1 MKLNELSAPKP
12 SRQAAKVFESYFGK
26 GFQIENLTDRQARGL
41 LSRVRG
47 LVLEHRRSHSF
58 HHSEKNPAY
67 LKLMMMENVLSTLIG
82 ETAASLSEAKV
93 VPSMGKFNVVDDGKV
108 VATYAA
114 KYEAQERAAHIN
126 ADKKYNA
133 KKKKDVKEDALPG
146 LGGTTNPADQ
156 AKMKAAQ
163 TQAIQKIQDPKL
175 RTAMTK
181 AKSGQNL
188 SPDEQKTVASAAMGS
203 PMQTEASDEELVK
216 RMRLQRIPYKV
227 YQELVKKHDRLSANK
242 SKDPNIL
249 KQLKDL
255 EGILS
260 GDVKWSSN
268 TATNESRRS
277 LRRALRE
284 SEIQQAQVVLA
295 AQDMVDNVQKM
306 IEQATSM
313 QYKDLPALVS
323 QVRNEMGIDQ
333 AGQFKTDASAALSQL
348 VQSLEESRQQLEE
361 ALGVVTGQEPLG
373 GDMGDDMGGGLPD
386 MDDDLGGEDDFD
398 FDADLGDDSDIDT
411 DLDIDVDSDE
421 VPVGNLGRNRI

>member
-1 MKLNELSAPKP
+1 
-12 SRQAAKVFESYFGK
+12 
-26 GFQIENLTDRQARGL
+26 
-41 LSRVRG
+41 
-47 LVLEHRRSHSF
+47 
-58 HHSEKNPAY
+58 
-67 LKLMMMENVLSTLIG
+67 
-82 ETAASLSEAKV
+82 
-93 VPSMGKFNVVDDGKV
+93 
-108 VATYAA
+108 
-114 KYEAQERAAHIN
+114 
-126 ADKKYNA
+126 
-133 KKKKDVKEDALPG
+133 
-146 LGGTTNPADQ
+146 
-156 AKMKAAQ
+156 MKAAQ
-163 TQAIQKIQDPKL
+163 TQAIQKIQDPN
-175 RTAMTK
+175 TK
-181 AKSGQNL
+181 KAATKSMSGQTL
-188 SPDEQKTVASAAMGS
+188 TPDEEKTLVSAAVGF